1 MDKWRRYV
9 CLAVNQFSY
18 GTYPLRRIDASSL
31 FYPTNPTKV
40 TTMPPDEAPLPDPCI
55 SFSPSR
61 PRIGTERLDFF
72 GFFGLGQKKTLLAAV
87 NYNGISHTYDV
98 DDRIRII
105 SEIAS
110 PQEPKRCEPVTVAL
124 GDALYVLD
132 RKLIAGILRC
142 FEALTFGPPKELLCG
157 SSNWQWSTLQPPPF
171 MFEHGYK
178 TTDIDAY
185 TVVGG
190 SDILI
195 STPDVGTYSFDTVSS
210 SWDKVGD
217 WKLPFHG
224 RADFFSEY
232 GAWLGFSA
240 EDNRLCCS
248 LNLGAST
255 QRQPVLDMVWDD
267 PSLQLVL
274 DDPNQKGYTRV
285 LKSQLVHLG
294 SGKFCVAKLLERVE
308 NELTELGNIPQIERF
323 TVLTGLVL
331 KHGKFGRRIDM
342 IPHKSV
348 LYKFEGITNC
358 WVF

>member
-9 CLAVNQFSY
+9 CLAVNQFGY

-31 FYPTNPTKV
+31 FYPTNPTNV
-40 TTMPPDEAPLPDPCI
+40 TTMPPDEPPLPDPCI

-61 PRIGTERLDFF
+61 PHIGKGSLDFF
-72 GFFGLGQKKTLLAAV
+72 GFFGLGKKKTLLAAV
-87 NYNGISHTYDV
+87 DCNGVSHTYDV
-98 DDRIRII
+98 DDRVI

-110 PQEPKRCEPVTVAL
+110 PQEPKGCEPVTVAL

-132 RKLIAGILRC
+132 RKLVAGRLRC
-142 FEALTFGPPKELLCG
+142 F
-157 SSNWQWSTLQPPPF
+157 QPPPF
-171 MFEHGYK
+171 VFEHGYK
-178 TTDIDAY
+178 TTSIDAY
-185 TVVGG
+185 
-190 SDILI
+190 
-195 STPDVGTYSFDTVSS
+195 S
-210 SWDKVGD
+210 SWDKAGD

-224 RADFFSEY
+224 RADFFSEH

-267 PSLQLVL
+267 PSPQPVL
-274 DDPNQKGYTRV
+274 DDPNQKSYTRV

-294 SGKFCVAKLLERVE
+294 SGKFCVAKFLERVE

-323 TVLTGLVL
+323 AVLTGLAL
-331 KHGKFGRRIDM
+331 KPGEFGRRIDM

-348 LYKFEGITNC
+348 LYKFEGISNR